1 MGVMGGGSPLNGAR
15 WDSGG
20 SSTCQS
26 SFQGVPRPLP
36 RRCKAS
42 LRRSKGPWTRPG
54 PAVKAFDS
62 DNTQPSSPGEAGQD
76 QTWNQMYPLRH
87 VFV

>member
-1 MGVMGGGSPLNGAR
+1 MELGGILEVLELVNLAFKECLGL
-15 WDSGG
+15 
-20 SSTCQS
+20 C
-26 SFQGVPRPLP
+26 

-42 LRRSKGPWTRPG
+42 LSRSKGPRTRPG

-62 DNTQPSSPGEAGQD
+62 DNAQPASPGEAGQD
-76 QTWNQMYPLRH
+76 QTWNQMYPLRP